1 MIVKLYLRYIKEY
14 KKNTI
19 TVFICFLLTSILM
32 SALLILMHTNHRE
45 EALLNMLTHT
55 PADVRIE
62 KLDKTQIELLESNDQ
77 ISKIAVFEEPKYVL
91 CDENRIYFER
101 ADNLGITLTS
111 RLEKGRMP
119 ESENEIV
126 VEKWVLLNLGKTS
139 SISQIISLENE
150 DTGIAQDYKVV
161 GILSDV
167 LRNKQVGLLTMYS
180 CMSNDYDGVYS
191 SYVNY
196 KNTWNI
202 EKEKKKTS
210 DALGIKV
217 SNIKNSPGRENMGE
231 LLCMDVAV
239 VAIILLFF
247 SIIFSGIFRIQLTAR
262 QEQYGLLRAIGI
274 KKNIFIKY
282 LLSELGIIY
291 IIAFPIGIII
301 GVFVAWIVTK
311 LSGSENQIIYFYG
324 EKVELELIIPILQIL
339 IGIVLLVGVT
349 IIIGLIACR
358 NIYEKTIIEVISNE
372 INPLIHKSS
381 WVLHLDKGK
390 NKILT
395 LWKLSVKYVVRDLKT
410 SFLIILTIAMGVSLF
425 YGLIYEAQIAG
436 NIRYETRE
444 MYFFNG
450 EYAMSVLTFQTADYG
465 ISRESVEEILELEQV
480 KEIETAAGL
489 PIRVVDNSEVK
500 RNKQYYD
507 NARQK
512 MEEIYGYS
520 GEGDDGEDQVY
531 KSVLY
536 GYNDNALKKLQKY
549 IVDGNY
555 IPEQVDEDEV
565 IICEM
570 RKSYDKEESQS
581 VGWYKDGEPLM
592 QYKVG
597 DNIRIKYREDLQTNS
612 IDYESFTDD
621 ASEYTSKE
629 YKIIAIV
636 SFPYIA
642 DITYSQYP
650 IFITKDAYIKSMI
663 ENSKVQSIYINGVDG
678 MSEEEASELEDR
690 LISIGAKN
698 SQVSTRSLIPER
710 EKADM
715 LFRKEIVNLGG
726 IALVFLIL
734 ALTNIANNMKFR
746 IQMRKKEMC
755 ILRAIGMKY
764 QMVKQIVVLEILN
777 ICMVSFVGGCGIARI
792 ISKFMYTQ
800 SDLKDF
806 GYIYKFDIIIYLLVC
821 LAAFLICTFISHQ
834 IVKKST
840 NKNIIVELSNI
851 E

>member
-1 MIVKLYLRYIKEY
+1 MKLYLWYLKEY

-19 TVFICFLLTSILM
+19 TIFLCFLLTSILM

-55 PADVRIE
+55 PADVRIVQLNKE
-62 KLDKTQIELLESNDQ
+62 QIELLKSNSK
-77 ISKIAVFEEPKYVL
+77 ISKIASFEEPEYVL

-119 ESENEIV
+119 EYENEIV
-126 VEKWVLLNLGKTS
+126 VEKWVLLNLGKTPY
-139 SISQIISLENE
+139 INQTISLENE
-150 DTGIAQDYKVV
+150 DTGITQDYKVT

-180 CMSNDYDGVYS
+180 CMRNDYDGVYS

-196 KNTWNI
+196 KSNWNI
-202 EKEKKKTS
+202 EKEKKETS
-210 DALGIKV
+210 RALGIEAG
-217 SNIKNSPGRENMGE
+217 NIKNSPGRENMEE
-231 LLCMDVAV
+231 LLCMDIAV
-239 VAIILLFF
+239 IAIILLFF
-247 SIIFSGIFRIQLTAR
+247 SIIFSGIFRIQMTAR

-274 KKNIFIKY
+274 KKKIFIKNV
-282 LLSELGIIY
+282 LSELGIIY
-291 IIAFPIGIII
+291 IIAFPIGVIT
-301 GVFVAWIVTK
+301 GVIVAWTVTK
-311 LSGSENQIIYFYG
+311 LSGSENQIIYLYG
-324 EKVELELIIPILQIL
+324 EKVKFELIIPVMQIF
-339 IGIVLLVGVT
+339 IGIVLLMGV
-349 IIIGLIACR
+349 IIIVGLVACR
-358 NIYEKTIIEVISNE
+358 SIYGKTIIKVISNE

-410 SFLIILTIAMGVSLF
+410 SFLIVLTIVMGVSLF

-436 NIRYETRE
+436 NIRYETKE

-450 EYAMSVLTFQTADYG
+450 GYAMGVLTFQTADYG

-489 PIRVVDNSEVK
+489 PIRVVDNTEVK
-500 RNKQYYD
+500 RNKEYYD
-507 NARQK
+507 NAKQK

-520 GEGDDGEDQVY
+520 GEGDDGEDWVY

-549 IVDGNY
+549 IVDGKY
-555 IPEQVDEDEV
+555 IPEQVGGNEV

-570 RKSYDKEESQS
+570 RKSYDKEGAQS

-597 DNIRIKYREDLQTNS
+597 DKIRIKYREDLQTNS
-612 IDYESFTDD
+612 IDYESFKDD
-621 ASEYTSKE
+621 VSEYTSKE

-650 IFITKDAYIKSMI
+650 IFITKDAYIQSMVK
-663 ENSKVQSIYINGVDG
+663 NSKVQSIYINGIEG
-678 MSEEEASELEDR
+678 MNEEEAAGLEDR
-690 LISIGAKN
+690 LINIGAEN
-698 SQVSTRSLIPER
+698 PQVSARSLISER

-764 QMVKQIVVLEILN
+764 QMVKQIVILEILN
-777 ICMVSFVGGCGIARI
+777 ICMVSFAGGCGVARI
-792 ISKFMYTQ
+792 ISGYLYNQ

-821 LAAFLICTFISHQ
+821 VVAFLICMFISDQ

-840 NKNIIVELSNI
+840 NKNIIDELGGI

>member
-1 MIVKLYLRYIKEY
+1 MKLYLRYIKEY
-14 KKNTI
+14 KKNTM
-19 TVFICFLLTSILM
+19 TVFICFMLTSILM
-32 SALLILMHTNHRE
+32 SAFLILMHTNHRE

-62 KLDKTQIELLESNDQ
+62 KLDKIQIELLESNDQ
-77 ISKIAVFEEPKYVL
+77 ISKIAVFEEPEYVL

-119 ESENEIV
+119 EAENEIV

-139 SISQIISLENE
+139 SINQMISLKNE
-150 DTGIAQDYKVV
+150 DTGITQDYIVV

-196 KNTWNI
+196 KNNWNI

-217 SNIKNSPGRENMGE
+217 SNVKNSPGREDMGE
-231 LLCMDVAV
+231 LLCMDAAV

-262 QEQYGLLRAIGI
+262 QEQYGLFRAIGI
-274 KKNIFIKY
+274 KKKIFIKNV
-282 LLSELGIIY
+282 LFELGIIY
-291 IIAFPIGIII
+291 MIAFPIGIIL

-311 LSGSENQIIYFYG
+311 LSGSENQIIYLYG
-324 EKVELELIIPILQIL
+324 KKVELELMIPILQIL
-339 IGIVLLVGVT
+339 IGIVLLVVV
-349 IIIGLIACR
+349 IIMIGFIACR
-358 NIYEKTIIEVISNE
+358 NLYEKTIIEMISNE
-372 INPLIHKSS
+372 MNHFIHKSR

-395 LWKLSVKYVVRDLKT
+395 LWKLSVMYVVRDFKT
-410 SFLIILTIAMGVSLF
+410 SFFIILTIAMGVSLF

-465 ISRESVEEILELEQV
+465 ISRESVEKILELEQV

-489 PIRVVDNSEVK
+489 PIRVVENSEVK

-507 NARQK
+507 SARQK

-520 GEGDDGEDQVY
+520 GEGDDGEDQVN

-536 GYNDNALKKLQKY
+536 GYNDNALEKLQKY

-597 DNIRIKYREDLQTNS
+597 DNVRIKYREDLQTNS
-612 IDYESFTDD
+612 IDYERFADD
-621 ASEYTSKE
+621 VSEYISKE

-642 DITYSQYP
+642 D
-650 IFITKDAYIKSMI
+650 
-663 ENSKVQSIYINGVDG
+663 
-678 MSEEEASELEDR
+678 L
-690 LISIGAKN
+690 
-698 SQVSTRSLIPER
+698 
-710 EKADM
+710 
-715 LFRKEIVNLGG
+715 
-726 IALVFLIL
+726 
-734 ALTNIANNMKFR
+734 
-746 IQMRKKEMC
+746 
-755 ILRAIGMKY
+755 
-764 QMVKQIVVLEILN
+764 
-777 ICMVSFVGGCGIARI
+777 
-792 ISKFMYTQ
+792 
-800 SDLKDF
+800 
-806 GYIYKFDIIIYLLVC
+806 
-821 LAAFLICTFISHQ
+821 
-834 IVKKST
+834 
-840 NKNIIVELSNI
+840 
-851 E
+851 